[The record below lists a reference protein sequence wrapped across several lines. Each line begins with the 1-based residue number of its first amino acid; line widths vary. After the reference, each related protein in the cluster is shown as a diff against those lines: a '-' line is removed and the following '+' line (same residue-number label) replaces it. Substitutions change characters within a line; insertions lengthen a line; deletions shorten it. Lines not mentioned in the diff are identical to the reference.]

1 MCEIVKVSHVGYFV
15 FCVSTHGKF
24 SNLHLGGCKKK
35 RYMKSVVV
43 SYTADS
49 TLDFTK

>member
-1 MCEIVKVSHVGYFV
+1 MCVKLLQFHMWDIFV
-15 FCVSTHGKF
+15 FSTHGKF
-24 SNLHLGGCKKK
+24 SNLHLGGCKN
-35 RYMKSVVV
+35 RYIKSVVV

>member
-1 MCEIVKVSHVGYFV
+1 MCEIVTVSHVGYFV

-24 SNLHLGGCKKK
+24 SNFHLGGWKN
-35 RYMKSVVV
+35 RYMKPVVV

-49 TLDFTK
+49 TLDFAK